1 MNQITRTSYGEIVTT
16 QATRD
21 AINGARAMATQA
33 AQRGK
38 IPAKYDDMEW
48 GKSGKERGKR
58 IGNALYHEVYD
69 FTPNGR
75 KALICVR
82 EVEGDR
88 YGQKTT
94 SKTYYIVAKHGAGVR
109 VTEAPKA
116 IAAKAA
122 KGAGELGQAI
132 EVCEGKAKL
141 HNPAREIRTGY
152 KFVTR
157 NDAGELVSVW
167 DGSAWALGVT
177 RSQGAT
183 SDHSGGFYYYA
194 TKKEAVSAANES
206 SVFGNAR
213 EHHNLVLVEVSVT
226 GREFR
231 HGAKRCATHITPV
244 LIVAEKL

>member
-1 MNQITRTSYGEIVTT
+1 MNNIKRNEYGELIATD
-16 QATRD
+16 ATRD
-21 AINGARAMATQA
+21 AINGARALAAMASA
-33 AQRGK
+33 GGK
-38 IPAKYDDMEW
+38 ISAPYDDMIW
-48 GKSGKERGKR
+48 GRSGREKGKR
-58 IGNALYHEVYD
+58 IGAAIHHEIYD
-69 FTPNGR
+69 VTESG
-75 KALICVR
+75 KKTLICVR
-82 EVEGDR
+82 HVEGTK

-94 SKTYYIVAKHGAGVR
+94 EKEYFLVAKHGRGVK
-109 VTEAPKA
+109 VSPAPKA

-122 KGAGELGQAI
+122 KGTGELGQAI

-141 HNPAREIRTGY
+141 HNPAREVRIGY

-167 DGSAWALGVT
+167 DGSSWALGVT

-194 TKKEAVSAANES
+194 TQEEAARAANES
-206 SVFGNAR
+206 SVFGDAR

-231 HGAKRCATHITPV
+231 HGAKRCATHITPTK
-244 LIVAEKL
+244 IISE